1 LLIDLKLDGKTI
13 IVVGGGSEG
22 YRKTQNFVDSGAK
35 IWVISK
41 AFSSGIQKLH
51 EAKKVALLKTEIQDA
66 KAFVD
71 SLNPKP
77 DMLLAVTNDP
87 KLNLE
92 LVKAAKSTGCMVY
105 SVDNPALSDFILPAV
120 ARVGEVK
127 IAVSTSGKSPAMA
140 RVLRQRIEKMITPE
154 DLLEIQLQ
162 SHVRSIL
169 KKQVSDPKVRTKML
183 YEILNND
190 NIKQVLRE
198 GKLREAQKIAMK
210 ILQKKGDLTS

>member
-22 YRKTQNFVDSGAK
+22 YRKTLSFVDSGAK

-41 AFSSGIQKLH
+41 SFSSSIQKMG
-51 EAKKVALLKTEIQDA
+51 EEKKVALLKTEIQDA
-66 KAFVD
+66 KSFVD

-77 DMLLAVTNDP
+77 DILLAVTDEA

-92 LVKAAKSTGCMVY
+92 LVNAAKSVGCMVY

-120 ARVGEVK
+120 AKVGEVK
-127 IAVSTSGKSPAMA
+127 IAISTSGKSPAMA
-140 RVLRQRIEKMITPE
+140 KLLRERIEQMITPE

-162 SHVRSIL
+162 SHLRTILKGQVPDAKVRSKIL
-169 KKQVSDPKVRTKML
+169 N
-183 YEILNND
+183 EILNND
-190 NIKQVLRE
+190 NIKQVLKE
-198 GKLREAQKIAMK
+198 GKLCEAQEIAMK
-210 ILQKKGDLTS
+210 LVEKKGDK

>member
-1 LLIDLKLDGKTI
+1 MLIDLKLDGKTV
-13 IVVGGGSEG
+13 IVVGGGKES
-22 YRKTQNFVDSGAK
+22 YRKTQSFVDSGAK

-41 AFSSGIQKLH
+41 AFSSGIEKLH
-51 EAKKVALLKTEIQDA
+51 EAKKVALLKTEIKDA
-66 KAFVD
+66 KVFVN

-77 DMLLAVTNDP
+77 YLLLATTNDP

-92 LVKAAKSTGCMVY
+92 LVKAAKSAGCIVY

-120 ARVGEVK
+120 AKVGEVK

-140 RVLRQRIEKMITPE
+140 RVLRQRIEQMITPE

-162 SHVRSIL
+162 AQVRGIL
-169 KKQVSDPKVRTKML
+169 KEQVSDSKVRTKML

-198 GKLREAQKIAMK
+198 GKLSEAQEMALK
-210 ILQKKGDLTS
+210 LLEKKEI

>member
-1 LLIDLKLDGKTI
+1 MLIDLKLDGKI
-13 IVVGGGSEG
+13 VIVVGGGKES
-22 YRKTQNFVDSGAK
+22 YRKTQSFVDSGAK

-41 AFSSGIQKLH
+41 AFSSGIQKLQ
-51 EAKKVALLKTEIQDA
+51 EAKKVSLLKTEIKDA
-66 KAFVD
+66 ESFVN

-77 DMLLAVTNDP
+77 DVLLATTNVP

-92 LVKAAKSTGCMVY
+92 LVKAAKSAGCIVY

-120 ARVGEVK
+120 AKVGEVK
-127 IAVSTSGKSPAMA
+127 IAISTSGKSPAVA
-140 RVLRQRIEKMITPE
+140 RVLRQRIEQMITPE

-162 SHVRSIL
+162 SHVRGIL
-169 KKQVSDPKVRTKML
+169 KERVSDSKVRTKML

-198 GKLREAQKIAMK
+198 GKLCEAQEMALK
-210 ILQKKGDLTS
+210 LLEKKEI